1 MARKATGQVIC
12 RRRKTGTYYG
22 LRITLPNG
30 GGRKSISLGPA
41 RDGWNWQKAKDELDN
56 VLADV
61 RRGIWRP
68 PVPVATDDA
77 RELPTFHE
85 FASQWFERQKLEA
98 GRSGSGLADKS
109 REDLE
114 WRLTNHLLPAF
125 KDKLLDQITV
135 EDVDRFRAAKVAERK
150 EIEAAAARGKPIID
164 EYTDRR
170 GRKYV
175 RPRRSVSAGSVN
187 KMIATL
193 AAILEDAVEY
203 ELIQRN
209 VARGRRRRL
218 QTAPSRRPW
227 LDRAEHISALLD
239 AAAELDKSALTNR
252 GQRRA
257 LLATLVFAGL
267 RIDEALSL
275 RWRNVDLARGTLI
288 VESGKT
294 ATSARTVNLLAVLH
308 DELSDYR
315 ARLEPEPGA
324 FVFTTRTG
332 RRQGASNVRRRV
344 LDKAVTIAN
353 DALKK
358 DGHEALPSG
367 LTPHS
372 LRRTFASL
380 LFAVGEPPPYVMAQ
394 MGHTTANLTL
404 SLYARHMDRRDG
416 EPERLEALVDGAD
429 WSDKGT
435 GADSQAVTPKPLT
448 GSVHAKAPPERG
460 FPESRRPVSNR

>member
-1 MARKATGQVIC
+1 MARKATGQVVC
-12 RRRKTGTYYG
+12 RRRKTGTFYG

-30 GGRKSISLGPA
+30 AGRKSISLGPA
-41 RDGWNWQKAKDELDN
+41 KDGWNWQKAQDELDN

-68 PVPVATDDA
+68 PVRAVVAAEDQG
-77 RELPTFHE
+77 LPTFHE
-85 FASQWFERQKLEA
+85 FASQWFERQKLEG
-98 GRSGSGLADKS
+98 GRSGTGLAAKS

-125 KDKLLDQITV
+125 KDKPLDQITV
-135 EDVDRFRAAKVAERK
+135 EDVDRFRLAKVSERKDIEVAAAK
-150 EIEAAAARGKPIID
+150 GKPIVD

-170 GRKYV
+170 GCKH
-175 RPRRSVSAGSVN
+175 RRARRALSAGSIN
-187 KMIATL
+187 KLIATL

-203 ELIQRN
+203 ELIPRN

-218 QTAPSRRPW
+218 QAAPTRRAW
-227 LDRAEHISALLD
+227 VDRADHITGLLD
-239 AAAELDKSALTNR
+239 AARELDEAASVNK

-275 RWRNVDLARGTLI
+275 RWQSLDLARGTLT

-294 ATSARTVNLLAVLH
+294 QASARTVNLLGVLR

-315 ARLEPEPGA
+315 ARLNPDPGA
-324 FVFTTRTG
+324 FVFATRTG
-332 RRQGASNVRRRV
+332 RQQGASNVRRRI
-344 LDKAVTIAN
+344 LNKAVAGAN
-353 DALKK
+353 EKLAKGGQTL
-358 DGHEALPSG
+358 LPAK

-380 LFAVGEPPPYVMAQ
+380 LFAVGEAPPYVMAQ

-404 SLYARHMDRRDG
+404 TLYARHMDRRDG
-416 EPERLEALVDGAD
+416 ERERLEALVNGAMLD
-429 WSDKGT
+429 TKGT
-435 GADSQAVTPKPLT
+435 GAQSGDD
-448 GSVHAKAPPERG
+448 PEREKE
-460 FPESRRPVSNR
+460 PSVTANRPQ